1 MSNINL
7 LPWREVAKQRQ
18 KKMFLGMLGG
28 VFLVSAGL
36 VLVVN
41 FLYQQ
46 AISRQEARNQYL
58 QSEIV
63 VLDARIGEI
72 NKLKQRRKELIDRMR
87 LIDQLQQ
94 SRNQA
99 VHLFNDLPELVVSGI
114 YLDSLSFTNGLVS
127 VVGKTEAHSRV
138 ATMMRLIDRSQ
149 WLGQTSISSIY
160 ATANSERASNLALSE
175 FSLMFRVIQKDNAG
189 DPKVQGQGAQKK

>member
-7 LPWREVAKQRQ
+7 LPWRDVAKQRQ

-28 VFLVSAGL
+28 VVLVSAGL
-36 VLVVN
+36 VLAVN

-46 AISRQEARNQYL
+46 AVSRQEARNQYL
-58 QSEIV
+58 QSEIAQ
-63 VLDARIGEI
+63 LDTRIGEI

-99 VHLFNDLPELVVSGI
+99 VHLFNDLPALVVSGI
-114 YLDSLSFTNGLVS
+114 YLDSLSFTNGQVS

-160 ATANSERASNLALSE
+160 ATANPERASNLALSE
-175 FSLMFRVIQKDNAG
+175 FSLMFRVLPKDNAG
-189 DPKVQGQGAQKK
+189 EPKTPVQGAQKK